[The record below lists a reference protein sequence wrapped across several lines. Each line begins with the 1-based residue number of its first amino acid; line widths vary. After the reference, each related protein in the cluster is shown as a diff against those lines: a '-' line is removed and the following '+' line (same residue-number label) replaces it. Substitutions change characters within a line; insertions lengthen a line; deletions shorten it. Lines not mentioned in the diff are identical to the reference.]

1 MTGTEFIINFENKKA
16 YLTGKIFLPL
26 DQLDLPDNFKQSTS
40 VASWRIRVLDY
51 NSNDNRI
58 FAEILSYHSSKQPF
72 SADQSAYEYEFAQ
85 LQKIDFKS
93 IDTLQLLHS
102 LKAPVDKTTFPASK
116 AGTSYG
122 RHQLLAKTIKE
133 SVSLPLDHIHFRSGY
148 VSFEKRIGN
157 LTDPV
162 EFRVYNQYIREE
174 FEPIKNYFGN
184 ILKAKK
190 FKFDIT
196 ASIRNQE
203 VEENQ
208 VTSTEVDRIDDSL
221 IENLKLEFVKSI
233 MSKKIE
239 NEHQRTLLNIEDV
252 FDVLTENKVKA
263 DVLFE
268 DEKSFFEDLLKI
280 SNTKH
285 FKHLQFLANKHAFQ
299 IMKLRFILKPF
310 SFIFLIKGEEKFYIV
325 WEPLN
330 TSEATYIW
338 QAEKDNKAVKT
349 ELEKVDEII
358 KVIKISGKTDYL
370 SKADGN
376 FIRINH
382 DYSDSIA
389 AFDKWKNDIEKAM
402 I

>member
-1 MTGTEFIINFENKKA
+1 MNGTEFIINFENKRA

-40 VASWRIRVLDY
+40 VASWRVRVLDY

-58 FAEILSYHSSKQPF
+58 FVEILSYHTSRQPF
-72 SADQSAYEYEFAQ
+72 SADQSAYECEFAQ
-85 LQKIDFKS
+85 LQKIDFRS

-102 LKAPVDKTTFPASK
+102 LKAPVDKTAFPTSK
-116 AGTSYG
+116 PGTSSRRY
-122 RHQLLAKTIKE
+122 QLIPKTIKE

-148 VSFEKRIGN
+148 VSFERRIGN
-157 LTDPV
+157 LTDPF
-162 EFRVYNQYIREE
+162 EFRVYNRFIREE
-174 FEPIKNYFGN
+174 FEPIKSYFGN

-203 VEENQ
+203 IEENK
-208 VTSTEVDRIDDSL
+208 VTSVEVDRIDDSL
-221 IENLKLEFVKSI
+221 VESLKLEFVKNI
-233 MSKKIE
+233 MSRKIE
-239 NEHQRTLLNIEDV
+239 EDGQKLLLTIEDV

-263 DVLFE
+263 DVLFK

-285 FKHLQFLANKHAFQ
+285 YKHLQFLANKHAFP

-325 WEPLN
+325 WETLN

-338 QAEKDNKAVKT
+338 QAEKDPKAVKT
-349 ELEKVDEII
+349 ELEKVNDILTSI
-358 KVIKISGKTDYL
+358 KMSGKKDYL
-370 SKADGN
+370 LLAEGN

-382 DYSDSIA
+382 DYLNTA
-389 AFDKWKNDIEKAM
+389 TAFDKWKNDIEKGL